1 VGSVVI
7 VNDDGTMQPDV
18 VCSVVLDDMHMKQG
32 EAEKRLLTE
41 VHLLLI
47 ITF

>member
-1 VGSVVI
+1 MPPEI
-7 VNDDGTMQPDV
+7 
-18 VCSVVLDDMHMKQG
+18 VCSVVLGDMHMKQG
-32 EAEKRLLTE
+32 ETEKRLLTE